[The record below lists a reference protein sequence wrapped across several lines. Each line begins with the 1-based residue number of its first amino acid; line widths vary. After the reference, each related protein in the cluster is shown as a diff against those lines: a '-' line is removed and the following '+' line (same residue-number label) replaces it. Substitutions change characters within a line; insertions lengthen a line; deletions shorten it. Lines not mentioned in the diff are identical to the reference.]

1 MKPEKKMGPEQ
12 QKDSRIYR
20 EPSQEGSLFGM
31 RRGVALWMLRIWFD
45 LDGNPP
51 LQTGPNGAGTKEIAQ
66 EGEAF
71 IHHEDEAEDPKKGK
85 KRGS

>member
-1 MKPEKKMGPEQ
+1 MDVENL
-12 QKDSRIYR
+12 D
-20 EPSQEGSLFGM
+20 
-31 RRGVALWMLRIWFD
+31 D

-51 LQTGPNGAGTKEIAQ
+51 LQTGPDGAGTKEIAQ